1 MKIADPFSA
10 RFMYLLQY
18 KKLTRI
24 FKSIFE
30 LMIQIANKS
39 QFNQPNTKK
48 LMTKRSSV
56 SSSSNSKSEDDKY
69 TSATGWNKAGKHVK
83 NQPSE
88 AQLLNQGSKPFL
100 RNL

>member
-1 MKIADPFSA
+1 
-10 RFMYLLQY
+10 
-18 KKLTRI
+18 
-24 FKSIFE
+24 
-30 LMIQIANKS
+30 
-39 QFNQPNTKK
+39 
-48 LMTKRSSV
+48 MTKRSSI

>member
-1 MKIADPFSA
+1 
-10 RFMYLLQY
+10 
-18 KKLTRI
+18 
-24 FKSIFE
+24 
-30 LMIQIANKS
+30 
-39 QFNQPNTKK
+39 
-48 LMTKRSSV
+48 MTKRSSI

-100 RNL
+100 RNLQLYLVPKASKRKSIMLPVFSSKDNSQGNDNANSEGFNLK